1 MAKVKPK
8 KTKSKKKEQQGKK
21 DVKPSPSPENK
32 QKPPKTWVALRL
44 SIPELTLIYE
54 LMHDVKWGYQKMSK
68 YDQRKDRAKKIIKM
82 AKKVMGKIEDKVLM
96 VEDKDKDGGNK

>member
-1 MAKVKPK
+1 MTKVKPK
-8 KTKSKKKEQQGKK
+8 NKKKEQDKK
-21 DVKPSPSPENK
+21 DVPDN
-32 QKPPKTWVALRL
+32 QKPKTWVALRL

-82 AKKVMGKIEDKVLM
+82 AKKVMKKIEDKVLM
-96 VEDKDKDGGNK
+96 VEDKDGGDK